1 MDKEIKW
8 LLNEKYNGVT
18 SEEFERDR
26 ERLAAGEPL
35 GYVIGWVPFLRTK
48 IYLDSRPLIPRTE
61 TEYWVEKAIKEIQAK
76 GIQNPK
82 ILDLCAGSGCI
93 GVAIL
98 NALPDAT
105 VDFAE
110 IDESHHETIR
120 KNVRENNISENRTR
134 IFGGDLFE
142 QLSDRYDVIL
152 TNPPYIDPKEI
163 NGVQS
168 SVLGFEPS
176 RALFGGINGM
186 EIIERIIG
194 DAPQFLKPG
203 GILVIEHE
211 PEQESLIQQLLPGI
225 TSHKDQFGVIRFS
238 IYKKK
243 E

>member
-35 GYVIGWVPFLRTK
+35 GYVICWVPFLHTK
-48 IYLDSRPLIPRTE
+48 IHLDSRPLIPRSE
-61 TEYWVEKAIKEIQAK
+61 TEYWVNKVIEDIKK
-76 GIQNPK
+76 DDPGNLK

-93 GVAIL
+93 GVAVL
-98 NALPDAT
+98 NSLPGVI
-105 VDFAE
+105 VDFVE
-110 IDESHHETIR
+110 MDETHHETIR
-120 KNVRENNISENRTR
+120 KNVRENNIEEARTR

-142 QLSDRYDVIL
+142 QLSDTYDVIL

-163 NGVQS
+163 AGVES
-168 SVLGFEPS
+168 SVLDFEPS
-176 RALFGGINGM
+176 GALFGGINGM

-203 GILVIEHE
+203 GMLVIEHE
-211 PEQESLIQQLLPGI
+211 PEQGSLIQQLLHGI
-225 TSHKDQFGVIRFS
+225 TSYEDQFGVVRYS
-238 IYKKK
+238 VYRN
-243 E
+243 